1 MSMQEP
7 TNVLN
12 ARNPKALA
20 EERYDLIVVGGG
32 AYGIMTAL
40 EAARR
45 GLRAILI
52 ERGDFGGATSANSLR
67 IAHGGLRYLQK
78 LDLHRHRESVAER
91 RWFLEYFPDL
101 VRPLPCLM
109 PLYGD
114 GALRPGAFRI
124 AFALDDLLSRN
135 RNAGMPPG
143 QVLPKGRV
151 LNPAKTFKA
160 CPEAAPFGLLGG
172 ALWYDGFI
180 PDTPRLLI
188 EALRW
193 ACAKGTRALN
203 YVEAASPIVTQGRI
217 DGLRARD
224 VLTDEALTFKAP
236 WIVNAAGPWAPA
248 FAATCGAEHT
258 GLFPP
263 SLAWNVVFDRPPPA
277 QCALAIRAR
286 RRGAHT
292 YFLVPWKGAL
302 LAGTGHTPWPHGP
315 DSAKPTQDM
324 LSRFIAEINEA
335 LPALHLH
342 EDRIARVFSG
352 LLPARRE
359 GSSELAVREI
369 VRDHAAHGGPAGLI
383 SISGVKLTTSR
394 RVADKVLQH
403 VAPQAQATPYAAF
416 ARPASRQAEPEYAF
430 DWRPGP
436 GDNAWRA
443 DLGAAIADE
452 AVVHL
457 EDLLL
462 RRSSL
467 GDNPARAL
475 ALAAEASQLFD
486 WTPERRAAEIASLE
500 SAVAGPRET

>member
-1 MSMQEP
+1 MSAPEP
-7 TNVLN
+7 ANGLN
-12 ARNPKALA
+12 ARDPQALA
-20 EERYDLIVVGGG
+20 KERYDLIVVGGG

-45 GLRAILI
+45 GLCAILI

-91 RWFLEYFPDL
+91 RWFLEHFPDL

-114 GALRPGAFRI
+114 GALRPGVFRI
-124 AFALDDLLSRN
+124 AFALDDVLSRG

-160 CPEAAPFGLLGG
+160 CPHLAPLGLEGG

-193 ACAKGTRALN
+193 ACAKGARALN
-203 YVEAASPIVTQGRI
+203 YVEAVSPIVAQGRVG
-217 DGLRARD
+217 GLRARD
-224 VLTDEALTFKAP
+224 VLTDETLTFTAP

-248 FAATCGAEHT
+248 FAAASGAEQA

-263 SLAWNVVFDRPPPA
+263 SLAWNVVFDRTPPA
-277 QCALAIRAR
+277 QSALAVRAR

-302 LAGTGHTPWPHGP
+302 LAGTGHTAWPHGA
-315 DSAKPTQDM
+315 DNAKPTREL

-335 LPALHLH
+335 LPPLRLH

-352 LLPARRE
+352 LLPAKRE

-369 VRDHAAHGGPAGLI
+369 IRDHAAHGGPAGLI
-383 SISGVKLTTSR
+383 SVSGVKLTTSR

-403 VAPQAQATPYAAF
+403 VAPEAQATPYTAF
-416 ARPASRQAEPEYAF
+416 ARPASRQAEPDYAF

-436 GDNAWRA
+436 GDNAWRTG
-443 DLGAAIADE
+443 LGAAIADE

-457 EDLLL
+457 DDLLL

-475 ALAAEASQLFD
+475 TLAAEASQLFD
-486 WTPERRAAEIASLE
+486 WTPERRAAEIAALE
-500 SAVAGPRET
+500 RAVAGPSEA